1 MKVKIRTKEVRFS
14 MPVPVA
20 MIGFVVKLV
29 PDRVFEKMRAN
40 TPVPYDSLITKE
52 TVSMVLGDCLDILK
66 ENKGLEI
73 VHVEGADGSFV
84 SIKL

>member
-1 MKVKIRTKEVRFS
+1 MKVKIITNDIRFS

-20 MIGFVVKLV
+20 MIGFVVKLI
-29 PDRVFEKMRAN
+29 PEKVYEEMRLN
-40 TPVPYDSLITKE
+40 TPEPYSGLMTKE
-52 TVSMVLGDCLDILK
+52 YIRMILEECLDVLK

-73 VHVEGADGSFV
+73 VHVEAKDGTFV